1 MVLFFGRSLAAGILL
16 CYLMFVKFFV
26 LLFYYFY
33 ALFYRPISTPI
44 NVDIS
49 SFHGCFHRLLCART
63 VILLSLGC
71 YFVLVNCFTHCFCCV
86 IKITRKP
93 WKTFLKTYESLLY
106 QALYRLHRKIN
117 NVILMR
123 VCYLI
128 IK

>member
-1 MVLFFGRSLAAGILL
+1 MLFFGRSWAAGILL

-33 ALFYRPISTPI
+33 ALFCHPISTPI

-49 SFHGCFHRLLCART
+49 SFHRRFHKKLCAQGCY
-63 VILLSLGC
+63 LLSLGR
-71 YFVLVNCFTHCFCCV
+71 YFVLVNCFTHYFCCV

-93 WKTFLKTYESLLY
+93 WKTSLKTYESLLE

-117 NVILMR
+117 NVILVR